1 MDLTGAPTPYAP
13 TVGMG
18 GIGGVNI
25 ADEPRLKPPAPRTLH
40 ESIIGVTELVFQ
52 VGELARRLTP
62 DMPQPDAPPPSQGL
76 SGALELQRRELQMI
90 AARLS
95 FMYER
100 IGAPLA

>member
-13 TVGMG
+13 QYAPPTV
-18 GIGGVNI
+18 GGVNH
-25 ADEPRLKPPAPRTLH
+25 ADEPRLKPPPSLNDA
-40 ESIIGVTELVFQ
+40 IMGVTELVFQ